1 MASHH
6 DMVIEVEIS
15 FVPPGYEES
24 EREYVYPKIEILYS
38 MIEGAPDTWDEPGWG
53 DEFELLKA
61 VLLDGYGVQ
70 LDDSQVW
77 NLAEEWFNNNYELV
91 HRNAHY

>member
-1 MASHH
+1 
-6 DMVIEVEIS
+6 
-15 FVPPGYEES
+15 
-24 EREYVYPKIEILYS
+24 
-38 MIEGAPDTWDEPGWG
+38 MIKGAPDTWDEPGWG
-53 DEFELLKA
+53 EEFELLKA

-77 NLAEEWFNNNYELV
+77 DLAEEWFNNNYELI